1 VSRTLALLV
10 IGAVLVG
17 TGGRRLAASQQTAPT
32 QQQGIT
38 TACHGM
44 QLLMDGDI
52 DGAFQVFRQIEQ
64 PEPESPLGYVLEA

>member
-1 VSRTLALLV
+1 MSRTLALLV
-10 IGAVLVG
+10 IGVVLVG
-17 TGGRRLAASQQTAPT
+17 TGARRLVASQQTAPT

-52 DGAFQVFRQIEQ
+52 DGAFQVFRQIER